1 MNLDDARIQ
10 FNEVLQQ
17 DLEMSESSEGEQQ
30 ENVSNVERSQYNL
43 WNTDFSFDPSLF
55 DPIVEPAN
63 YSSQKLPETTTEE
76 NGTIPPHVGT

>member
-1 MNLDDARIQ
+1 MDLEDARIQ
-10 FNEVLQQ
+10 FDEVLQQ
-17 DLEMSESSEGEQQ
+17 DLDMSES
-30 ENVSNVERSQYNL
+30 SNVERSQYNL

-76 NGTIPPHVGT
+76 NGSIPPHVGT